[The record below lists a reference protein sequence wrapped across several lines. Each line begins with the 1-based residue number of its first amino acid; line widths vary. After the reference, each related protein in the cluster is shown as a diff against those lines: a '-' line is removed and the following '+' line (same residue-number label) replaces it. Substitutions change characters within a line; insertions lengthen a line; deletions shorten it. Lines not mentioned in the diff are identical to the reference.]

1 MKASVVPTAPDPSP
15 APASATAAT
24 RDGNPGNGARSFSL
38 QNTLPSYEVEELSG
52 WQLAAILADLPRVV
66 GAEEPPLAAAL
77 ED

>member
-1 MKASVVPTAPDPSP
+1 MKASVIPTAPDPSP
-15 APASATAAT
+15 APASAAT
-24 RDGNPGNGARSFSL
+24 NRDGNPGIGARSFSL

-66 GAEEPPLAAAL
+66 GGEEPAFAVSL